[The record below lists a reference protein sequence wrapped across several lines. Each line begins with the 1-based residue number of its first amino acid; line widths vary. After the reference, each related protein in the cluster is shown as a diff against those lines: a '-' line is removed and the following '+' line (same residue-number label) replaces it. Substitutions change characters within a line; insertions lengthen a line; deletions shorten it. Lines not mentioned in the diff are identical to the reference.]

1 MAELAEG
8 QAKGMA
14 AGWRLGAA
22 RRRVRERVPP
32 FLLVLG
38 LLVLW
43 ELFARWGGTPRW
55 VLPSPL
61 DILQASVEAGPLMA
75 PHVWQTLLETWLGLA
90 LALAGGLFLA
100 LLVDLSALL
109 RRALYPLLVASQ
121 TIPIMALAPLLIIW
135 FGYGILPKVVVVFL
149 VCFFPIAIN
158 TADGLASADPE
169 TLALLRSMGATRFQI
184 FTRVRL
190 PGAMPAF
197 FTGLKIAITY
207 SVVGAIIGEWVGAS
221 KGLGIFMLRASNAFL
236 TARVFAAIA
245 VTSLLSIAMFL
256 AVLGIER
263 LALRW
268 YFTAAREEQWEE
280 IR

>member
-1 MAELAEG
+1 MAEWVRKRRGERPGAFW
-8 QAKGMA
+8 
-14 AGWRLGAA
+14 GWVNRGA
-22 RRRVRERVPP
+22 RERMPA
-32 FLLVLG
+32 LLLLLG

-43 ELFARWGGTPRW
+43 ELFVLWGGTPRW
-55 VLPSPL
+55 ILPSPS
-61 DILQASVEAGPLMA
+61 DIVRAGVEAAPLMA
-75 PHVWQTLLETWLGLA
+75 PHIWQTLLETWLGMALALVGGLILA
-90 LALAGGLFLA
+90 LAI
-100 LLVDLSALL
+100 DLSSLL

-135 FGYGILPKVVVVFL
+135 FGYGIVPKVVVVFL

-158 TADGLASADPE
+158 TADGLAGADPE
-169 TLALLRSMGATRFQI
+169 TLALLRSMGATRWQI

-221 KGLGIFMLRASNAFL
+221 RGLGIFMLRASNSFL
-236 TARVFAAIA
+236 TDRVFASIA

-256 AVLGIER
+256 MVVGMER
-263 LALRW
+263 TTLRW
-268 YFTAAREEQWEE
+268 YYTAARQEQWEE

>member
-1 MAELAEG
+1 MVEWGRE
-8 QAKGMA
+8 
-14 AGWRLGAA
+14 
-22 RRRVRERVPP
+22 RRRERPGAFWGWVNRGARERMPA
-32 FLLVLG
+32 LLLLLG

-43 ELFARWGGTPRW
+43 ELFVLWGGTPRW
-55 VLPSPL
+55 ILPSPS
-61 DILQASVEAGPLMA
+61 DIVRAGVEAAPLMA
-75 PHVWQTLLETWLGLA
+75 PHIWQTLLETWLGMALALVGGLILA
-90 LALAGGLFLA
+90 LAI
-100 LLVDLSALL
+100 DLSSLL

-135 FGYGILPKVVVVFL
+135 FGYGIVPKVVVVFL

-158 TADGLASADPE
+158 TADGLAGADPE
-169 TLALLRSMGATRFQI
+169 TLALLRSMGATRWQI

-221 KGLGIFMLRASNAFL
+221 RGLGIFMLRASNSFL
-236 TARVFAAIA
+236 TDRVFASIA

-256 AVLGIER
+256 MVVGVER
-263 LALRW
+263 ATLRW
-268 YFTAAREEQWEE
+268 YYTAARQEQWEE

>member
-1 MAELAEG
+1 MAESVE
-8 QAKGMA
+8 
-14 AGWRLGAA
+14 
-22 RRRVRERVPP
+22 RRKWEQSGVLRTWVNRRARERMPALL
-32 FLLVLG
+32 LLVG

-43 ELFARWGGTPRW
+43 ECFVLWGGTPRW
-55 VLPSPL
+55 ILPSPS
-61 DILQASVEAGPLMA
+61 DIVRAGVEAAPLMA

-90 LALAGGLFLA
+90 LALVGGLALA
-100 LLVDLSALL
+100 LAIDLSSVL

-158 TADGLASADPE
+158 TADGLAGADPE
-169 TLALLRSMGATRFQI
+169 MLALLRSMGATRWQI

-221 KGLGIFMLRASNAFL
+221 RGLGIFMLRASNSFL
-236 TARVFAAIA
+236 TDRVFAAIA

-256 AVLGIER
+256 MVVAIER
-263 LALRW
+263 ATLRW
-268 YFTAAREEQWEE
+268 YYTAARQEQWEE
-280 IR
+280 VR